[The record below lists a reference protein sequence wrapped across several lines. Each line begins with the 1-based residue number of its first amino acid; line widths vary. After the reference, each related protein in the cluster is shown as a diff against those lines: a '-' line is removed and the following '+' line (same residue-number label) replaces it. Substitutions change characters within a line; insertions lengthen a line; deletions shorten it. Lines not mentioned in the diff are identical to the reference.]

1 MTCSDFPYGEFHSL
15 WPRADGAIRF
25 LSYIYRA
32 CSDGHIPRLTD
43 ELLAEILEKHPVTIG
58 RWRAHWESVGI
69 LKTKQRHGG
78 THYAIDHIA
87 LAIAVAEGKAKK
99 ERARTEARAR
109 KLVRRVARDTETAEL
124 LRQQCLTSFP
134 QTQQFAELKP
144 KISTPLQ
151 ETRKKRSFVL
161 KDSENDLNENRG
173 SHILEPDAQN
183 PGPEPETNPNATR
196 QSHLEAESDETFK
209 NASENNHQENAISA
223 AARAWFFEAAKRLI
237 ANSGKR
243 WNKTLQLALNA
254 LDTDRLINLISA
266 FWEQT
271 LKGNVQDG
279 PKWLC
284 KAAQKV
290 ANGNS
295 YRPTRKFR
303 VPGHLPE
310 PPAIAPAPGPSS
322 TLPSW
327 LPVWAVRPAEI
338 LLKAIGSFDRIETV
352 DDGIQV
358 FWDGGAQFIADPKG
372 RFSSRFSHL
381 A

>member
-1 MTCSDFPYGEFHSL
+1 MSPVTIVFKDLHLL
-15 WPRADGAIRF
+15 WPRGDGAVRF
-25 LSYIYRA
+25 LSY
-32 CSDGHIPRLTD
+32 
-43 ELLAEILEKHPVTIG
+43 LLAASRNGNTPRFSDRQLSKKFIKHPGTIA
-58 RWRAHWESVGI
+58 RWRARWEAIGI
-69 LKTKQRHGG
+69 LKTKRRGPS
-78 THYAIDHIA
+78 THYVVDIA
-87 LAIAVAEGKAKK
+87 ALEIATLEARRLHDQAE
-99 ERARTEARAR
+99 TEARAQAIAR
-109 KLVRRVARDTETAEL
+109 QVALDTETAET
-124 LRQQCLTSFP
+124 LRQQCLAADLV
-134 QTQQFAELKP
+134 TQHFADLEP
-144 KISTPLQ
+144 TISRSLQ
-151 ETRKKRSFVL
+151 ETREKRSFVL
-161 KDSENDLNENRG
+161 TDKEGSFHENLG

-183 PGPEPETNPNATR
+183 PEPEPETNPNATR
-196 QSHLEAESDETFK
+196 QSHPEAESDETFK

-237 ANSGKR
+237 ANSGNR

-254 LDTDRLINLISA
+254 LDTTQLINLISA

-310 PPAIAPAPGPSS
+310 PPAIAPIPGPSS

-327 LPVWAVRPAEI
+327 LPAWAVRPAEI
-338 LLKAIGSFDRIETV
+338 LLKAIGSFDRIEMV
-352 DDGIQV
+352 DGGVQV
-358 FWDGGAQFIADPKG
+358 FWDGGKQFIADPQG
-372 RFSSRFSHL
+372 GF

>member
-1 MTCSDFPYGEFHSL
+1 MAPSKIPFKDLHLL
-15 WPRADGAIRF
+15 WPRGDGAVLF
-25 LSYIYRA
+25 LSYLITA
-32 CSDGHIPRLTD
+32 SQNGNIPRFTD
-43 ELLAEILEKHPVTIG
+43 KWFARKRRKHTATIA
-58 RWRAHWESVGI
+58 RWRARWESMGI
-69 LKTKQRHGG
+69 LKTQRRGQA
-78 THYAIDHIA
+78 THYVIDWVA
-87 LAIAVAEGKAKK
+87 LDLAIRE
-99 ERARTEARAR
+99 ARRLDDLAQTEARGQAIAA
-109 KLVRRVARDTETAEL
+109 RVARDAQIAEE
-124 LRQQCLTSFP
+124 LRQQCLTADP
-134 QTQQFAELKP
+134 VTQHLADSNSDNCQL
-144 KISTPLQ
+144 LQ
-151 ETRKKRSFVL
+151 ETKKKRSSVL
-161 KDSENDLNENRG
+161 TDEESRFHENQG
-173 SHILEPDAQN
+173 SHISESEELE
-183 PGPEPETNPNATR
+183 PEPEPKTNLETKK
-196 QSHLEAESDETFK
+196 QSHPEAESDETFK

-327 LPVWAVRPAEI
+327 LPAWAVRPAEI

-352 DDGIQV
+352 DGGVQV
-358 FWDGGAQFIADPKG
+358 FWDGGKQFIADPQG
-372 RFSSRFSHL
+372 GFSSRLSHL